1 MFSALRQGSQFYIL
15 EKSGKPLLQIG
26 TVQSVSSPLFNTYNN
41 SVDVT
46 VLINGESVDFKQLPT
61 ALSIANYNNG
71 NTVVSESRE
80 LMCNEVELLI
90 KNSKDI
96 LESIP
101 YHEEVVESGE
111 EMLKQLSPQYAK
123 QKDQEDKINNLETK
137 VGSMESK
144 LDNIASMLTQALN
157 K

>member
-71 NTVVSESRE
+71 NTIVSESRE